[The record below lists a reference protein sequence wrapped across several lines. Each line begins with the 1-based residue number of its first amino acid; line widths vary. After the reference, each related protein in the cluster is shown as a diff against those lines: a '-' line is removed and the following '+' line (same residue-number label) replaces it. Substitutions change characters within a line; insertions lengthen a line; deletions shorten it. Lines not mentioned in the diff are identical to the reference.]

1 MSETSRA
8 LIEVDLNRRRR
19 RIDENLFGLHIEH
32 IWTVI
37 YPCVWVGEDS
47 EIPNTGGIRDE
58 TVSLLS
64 QLRPTVCKYP
74 GGYFTDFYDWRD
86 GIGPRD
92 ARRAREYPCVPGRVE
107 PNTFGTA
114 EFVTLCRRIGAV
126 PYLSVNTVS
135 LHPSEAGH
143 WVEYC
148 NGTRDTYWANQR
160 RRHGYDEPFNVPYW
174 AIGNENY
181 WLHSPE
187 AYGEKFRHWTH
198 CMFNIDPTVTVVA
211 GGIEPGLDLTGPC
224 TCDGQWADRFL
235 ANTQA
240 CRWWRSGW
248 HPGLDEGRV
257 LYSFHPYFSSE
268 TPECSP
274 EQYRQAF
281 NDLRRRLPTAIATIN
296 GLLDEYRGDAPRPKL
311 CFDEFGLIFPGHPM
325 DGNMTQPTPFW
336 PALWLGEFYHLCLDH
351 ADDISMATH
360 PGAINMEH
368 ALVVLDGDRIVPTPS
383 FHMFRML
390 RNHGGA
396 EAAACEVT
404 GVSCDAMENPLSC
417 RASVSPDERRMTLS
431 VLNLDLD
438 RDTSARVAVNGAR
451 IQSVHA
457 ETLVCDD
464 LYAQNTAADPT
475 RVAPKQ
481 TTAAIADGTVE
492 HTFPAHSAAVL
503 TIELTP

>member
-1 MSETSRA
+1 VSETDCA
-8 LIEVDLNRRRR
+8 LVEIDLNRRRQ
-19 RIDENLFGLHIEH
+19 RIDERLFGLHIEH

-37 YPCVWVGEDS
+37 YPCVWVGDDPA
-47 EIPNTGGIRDE
+47 IPNTDGIRDE
-58 TVSLLS
+58 TVALLS

-86 GIGPRD
+86 GIGPRE

-114 EFVTLCRRIGAV
+114 ELVTMCRRIGAA

-135 LHPSEAGH
+135 LHPAEAGH

-148 NGTRDTYWANQR
+148 NGTRDTYWADQR
-160 RRHGYDEPFNVPYW
+160 RAHGYEEPFAVPYW

-187 AYGEKFRHWTH
+187 AYGEKFRHWAH
-198 CMFNIDPTVTVVA
+198 CTFNADPSITVVA
-211 GGIEPGLDLTGPC
+211 GGIEPGLDFNGPC
-224 TCDGQWADRFL
+224 TCDGQWARRFL

-240 CRWWRSGW
+240 CQWWRSGW

-257 LYSFHPYFSSE
+257 LYSFHPYFSAE

-274 EQYRQAF
+274 EQYRRAF
-281 NDLRRRLPTAIATIN
+281 DHLRRRLPASIATIN
-296 GLLDEYRGDAPRPKL
+296 GLFDEYRGDAPRPKL
-311 CFDEFGLIFPGHPM
+311 CFDEFGLIFPGCRM

-336 PALWLGEFYHLCLDH
+336 PALWLGEFYHLCIDH
-351 ADDISMATH
+351 ADSIGMATH

-383 FHMFRML
+383 FHLFRML
-390 RNHGGA
+390 RDHGGA
-396 EAAACEVT
+396 DAVACSVT
-404 GVSCDAMENPLSC
+404 GVSCGAMENPLSC
-417 RASVSPDERRMTLS
+417 RASVTPGGRRMTLS
-431 VLNLDLD
+431 ALNLDLD
-438 RDTSARVAVNGAR
+438 RDMSARVAVDGAR
-451 IQSVHA
+451 ILGAGA

-464 LYAQNTAADPT
+464 IYARNTAADPA
-475 RVAPKQ
+475 RVAPSQ
-481 TTAAIADGTVE
+481 AAATIAGGTVE
-492 HTFPAHSAAVL
+492 HTFPAHSATVL
-503 TIELTP
+503 TVELAP